1 MKQET
6 ITRVKIEA
14 AEGMVLTDGTVYGKV
29 IFMASEEDASR
40 FYEIPDEEYAAIL
53 AAEEEALRD
62 YHSV

>member
-29 IFMASEEDASR
+29 IFMASEEDAAR
-40 FYEIPDEEYAAIL
+40 FYEITDEEYAAIL

-62 YHSV
+62 NNSV